1 MASIRSTAWSSVGK
15 KLISGIT
22 GLVLFSFV
30 VVHLLGNLTI
40 FISADA
46 FNHYAHFL
54 ESLFHGWAVIVF
66 EIGLL
71 AVLLFHILSGIWVS
85 LIDKAKARPTGYR
98 KKGNA
103 GGPSRKTLSSRGM
116 IITGSVIAVFIILHV
131 RMFKF
136 GETAMIPLANGEQ
149 MRDLYSLVIWSFKN
163 IWVSAAYMV
172 VMVLLG
178 AHLWHGFWSAFQS
191 LGWTNP
197 RFMPVLQG
205 LAVVFAL
212 ALGAGFF
219 VLPVYAYLFVDPET
233 LHLAQGGVR

>member
-1 MASIRSTAWSSVGK
+1 MPSLRATAWSSVGK

-22 GLVLFSFV
+22 GLALFTFV

-40 FISADA
+40 FISPDA

-54 ESLFHGWAVIVF
+54 ESLIHGWAVIAF

-71 AVLLFHILSGIWVS
+71 AILAFHIISAIWVA
-85 LIDKAKARPTGYR
+85 LLDKFRARPIGYS

-103 GGPSRKTLSSRGM
+103 GGPSRKGLPSRSM
-116 IITGSVIAVFIILHV
+116 IITGAVIAVFIILHV

-136 GETAMIPLANGEQ
+136 GETAMIPIGNGEE

-163 IWVSAAYMV
+163 LWITLAYV
-172 VMVLLG
+172 AVMVMLG
-178 AHLWHGFWSAFQS
+178 SHLWHGFWSAFQS

-197 RFMPVLQG
+197 RTMPLLQG
-205 LAVVFAL
+205 LAAIFAL
-212 ALGAGFF
+212 ALGAGFL
-219 VLPVYAYLFVDPET
+219 VLPLYAYFLVDASS
-233 LHLAQGGVR
+233 LNLAQGGLL